1 VQTTAST
8 PRTASTS
15 LSTPS
20 VTSAL
25 TFSHSKS
32 QRPKFTTPPHQFNEG
47 DNKKHVSLNSRA
59 EGWGPGAGCHGRCSH
74 PSCRRRRRI
83 PWPAASPQRA
93 CRCAPS
99 SQPRR
104 RSSSSS
110 PRRPADALFMVEAAL
125 QRKKSFLAAAGT
137 AEGRCGP
144 AVTPQTALA
153 MSFWVAWAWQW
164 PTEP

>member
-1 VQTTAST
+1 MLTNLHLPKFLQNLNTFDRYKHLNRGILARTFPTLFYNFSPIIAPERSNQSNEQERSISHSVQINQIQTFHGAKGSKDRRNPVVQTTAST

-59 EGWGPGAGCHGRCSH
+59 EGWGPGAGCHGPCSR
-74 PSCRRRRRI
+74 PSCRRRR
-83 PWPAASPQRA
+83 
-93 CRCAPS
+93 
-99 SQPRR
+99 
-104 RSSSSS
+104 
-110 PRRPADALFMVEAAL
+110 
-125 QRKKSFLAAAGT
+125 
-137 AEGRCGP
+137 
-144 AVTPQTALA
+144 
-153 MSFWVAWAWQW
+153 
-164 PTEP
+164 